1 MKNEI
6 KNFKKLITRCTRKAD
21 KENLTS
27 LIKEMRL
34 SNIDIYNIQYDFFT
48 KEMPVLNTKSGN
60 SFTVNVDEFAE
71 ELSRPRLYRLLGIG
85 GAA

>member
-1 MKNEI
+1 MKNEM
-6 KNFKKLITRCTRKAD
+6 KNFQKLITRCTRKAD
-21 KENLTS
+21 KENLIS

-34 SNIDIYNIQYDFFT
+34 SSIDIYTIQYDFFT
-48 KEMPVLNTKSGN
+48 KEMSVLNTKSGN